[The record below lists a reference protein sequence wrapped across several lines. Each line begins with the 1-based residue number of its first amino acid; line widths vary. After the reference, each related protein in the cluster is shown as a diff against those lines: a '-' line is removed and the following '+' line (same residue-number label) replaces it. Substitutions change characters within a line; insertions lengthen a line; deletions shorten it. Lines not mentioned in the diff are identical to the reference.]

1 MKIVTRLN
9 NKEAKKFFLKS
20 ESYANFD
27 LPNYFDFS
35 DLLNE
40 IEKTLDGQDI
50 KNFVSGKPKDFSD
63 VNHVILSNKD
73 GKYSW
78 RPFELIHPVLYVDLV
93 NTLTEENAWKKL
105 QNHFKKS
112 QKSSKIICLS
122 LPVESETKKSD
133 KAQQVIKWW
142 QDVELNSIEHGLDFD
157 YCFETDISDCY
168 GSIYTHSLHWAIEG
182 FESAKRNQNDG
193 SLGNKID
200 VSIRNMRYGQTNGI
214 PQGSVLMDFIAEILL
229 AYIDRS
235 IMIKLRRLKVFEYR
249 ILRYRDDYRIFVESP
264 EIGNKILKTL
274 SELLARFG
282 LKLNALK
289 TRETADIVLSSVKQD
304 KIVYSG
310 LSVPKNKLLKRILLI
325 KYHSEKFP
333 NSGSLVVALSKF
345 HNKVSR
351 QKQLKRQSM
360 PIVSVVIDIAV
371 RNPRTYP
378 LCFAIVSKYLSMMT
392 EEKKKAVVDRVRKKF
407 SKVSNTG
414 FMEIWLQRVTKDLT
428 DSIYDEKLCHLDKN
442 LSNSLWNSS
451 WISFKKLKNV
461 IEKTPVHD
469 SKIFSEL
476 DEVITKEEVQLF
488 HY

>member
-1 MKIVTRLN
+1 M
-9 NKEAKKFFLKS
+9 
-20 ESYANFD
+20 
-27 LPNYFDFS
+27 
-35 DLLNE
+35 
-40 IEKTLDGQDI
+40 
-50 KNFVSGKPKDFSD
+50 
-63 VNHVILSNKD
+63 
-73 GKYSW
+73 
-78 RPFELIHPVLYVDLV
+78 
-93 NTLTEENAWKKL
+93 
-105 QNHFKKS
+105 
-112 QKSSKIICLS
+112 
-122 LPVESETKKSD
+122 
-133 KAQQVIKWW
+133 
-142 QDVELNSIEHGLDFD
+142 
-157 YCFETDISDCY
+157 
-168 GSIYTHSLHWAIEG
+168 
-182 FESAKRNQNDG
+182 
-193 SLGNKID
+193 
-200 VSIRNMRYGQTNGI
+200 
-214 PQGSVLMDFIAEILL
+214 
-229 AYIDRS
+229 
-235 IMIKLRRLKVFEYR
+235 
-249 ILRYRDDYRIFVESP
+249 
-264 EIGNKILKTL
+264 
-274 SELLARFG
+274 
-282 LKLNALK
+282 
-289 TRETADIVLSSVKQD
+289 
-304 KIVYSG
+304 
-310 LSVPKNKLLKRILLI
+310 
-325 KYHSEKFP
+325 
-333 NSGSLVVALSKF
+333 VVALSKF